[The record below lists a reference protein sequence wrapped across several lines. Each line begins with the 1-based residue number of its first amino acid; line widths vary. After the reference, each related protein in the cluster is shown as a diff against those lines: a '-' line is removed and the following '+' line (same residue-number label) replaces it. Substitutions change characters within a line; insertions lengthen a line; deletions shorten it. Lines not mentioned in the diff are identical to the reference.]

1 MNVCLNR
8 NKSLSLYKNVAVDH
22 NWKQIGNFLLLFFFF
37 FNLTKARYN
46 HSGMKLTILLTISA
60 NASEKETDNTTH
72 INEKI
77 KQIVSHRLKS
87 FIEIPQIL
95 CVTDNS

>member
-1 MNVCLNR
+1 
-8 NKSLSLYKNVAVDH
+8 
-22 NWKQIGNFLLLFFFF
+22 
-37 FNLTKARYN
+37 
-46 HSGMKLTILLTISA
+46 MKLTILLTISA